1 MYVHELIEQ
10 LENLKCHCEEFA
22 KDEVEEDIQPF
33 TDDVIA
39 LTVAINIIDF
49 FSKSGIPDYLLKG
62 DIK

>member
-1 MYVHELIEQ
+1 MYVHELIGQ
-10 LENLKCHCEEFA
+10 LEDLRYHCQDFA
-22 KDEVEEDIQPF
+22 EDEVEEDIQPF

-39 LTVAINIIDF
+39 LTVALNIIDF